1 MMTVLEHINAF
12 WAAYGEWITVALIP
26 TIVAGLT
33 ISPSTKEAAGWVQK
47 IWNGIKTVMN
57 FLSVLT
63 HKDQAG
69 TFQLPL
75 KLGKVLPKK
84 KEESVEVVVEE
95 TSEEKKGE

>member
-1 MMTVLEHINAF
+1 MYTVLEHINAF

-26 TIVAGLT
+26 TVIAGLT
-33 ISPSTKEAAGWVQK
+33 ISPRTEKAAGWIPK
-47 IWNGIKTVMN
+47 IWDTIKMVMG
-57 FLSVLT
+57 FLSLLT

-75 KLGKVLPKK
+75 KAGKLLPKK
-84 KEESVEVVVEE
+84 KDADVEVAVEE